1 MYKMFTFFLI
11 FYCQAKVCQTRDELE
26 ALRKVHVSLFDM
38 NAVQFRELTNCL
50 QPCMHQVAN
59 YSLHFR
65 STKNLNQLISEVH
78 VFHKK
83 NEPGVIPSAIR
94 RSQHHRACHQPLLN
108 QQENGLP
115 IFVSQMF

>member
-1 MYKMFTFFLI
+1 MFTFFLI